1 MGRNGVEHI
10 TTGYDVLVD
19 AFGPHGSGDPDKT
32 MAQWDLN
39 TPQGW
44 AEIYDY
50 HDPHEAPED
59 VEVWHVQAGSEEAF
73 EYVYTAIK
81 DAATRL
87 GRPAGLGES

>member
-1 MGRNGVEHI
+1 MARGGIEHI
-10 TTGYDVLVD
+10 TTDYEVLVD
-19 AFGPHGSGDPDKT
+19 AFGSHESGDPYKT

-50 HDPHEAPED
+50 HDPHETPED

-73 EYVYTAIK
+73 EYIYMAIK